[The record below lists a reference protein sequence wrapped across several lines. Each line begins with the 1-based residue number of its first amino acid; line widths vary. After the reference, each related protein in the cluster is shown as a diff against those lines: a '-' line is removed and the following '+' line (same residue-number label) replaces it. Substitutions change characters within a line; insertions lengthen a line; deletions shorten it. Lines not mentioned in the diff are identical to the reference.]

1 MLMRKTIL
9 LWVSGAL
16 GMAAVILF
24 VVARRERQPSPE
36 SHFQAAATLARG
48 GDVNALT
55 TLVSALSDGDAKVRV
70 EAATT
75 LGQVGKAAVPSLL
88 KALREGN
95 ADARAAAI
103 GAMERIGDR
112 RAVEELAR
120 LARSE
125 PYVAVRAQ
133 AVTALGRLGGETA
146 REALADALK
155 DSDAGVRLR
164 AVEALGRADGA
175 QSVQAIAQAL
185 SDPDESV
192 RKKVEEV
199 LQGIGTAEARAALQ
213 SKRP

>member
-1 MLMRKTIL
+1 M
-9 LWVSGAL
+9 
-16 GMAAVILF
+16 
-24 VVARRERQPSPE
+24 VVAVARLIIARRVHRTATTD
-36 SHFQAAATLARG
+36 HFQAALALARRG
-48 GDVNALT
+48 KASALPV
-55 TLVSALSDGDAKVRV
+55 LISALSDGDAKVRV
-70 EAATT
+70 EAATA
-75 LGQVGKAAVPSLL
+75 LGQMGKAAVPSLL
-88 KALREGN
+88 KVLREGN

-103 GAMERIGDR
+103 GAMERIGDM

-175 QSVQAIAQAL
+175 RSVKAIAQAL
-185 SDPDESV
+185 SDPNEQV

-199 LQGIGTAEARAALQ
+199 LQDIGTAEARAALQ
-213 SKRP
+213 SEPRQ